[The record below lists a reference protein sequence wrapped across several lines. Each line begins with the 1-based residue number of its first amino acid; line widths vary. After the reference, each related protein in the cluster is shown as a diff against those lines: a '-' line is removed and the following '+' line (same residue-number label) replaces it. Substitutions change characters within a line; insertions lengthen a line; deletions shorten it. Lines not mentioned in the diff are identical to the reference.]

1 MKNQDVAKIFSGLAE
16 LLELKGEN
24 PFRIRAYRRAAQ
36 NVEGL
41 PKDIA
46 EMSEEELLKLPGIGK
61 DLAEK
66 IREIVDTGTLRA
78 YDQLKREVPEG
89 LSAVLSVPGVGP
101 KTAKLLYDKLHI
113 KDLDDLERLT
123 RGHRLKGLP
132 GIKAKT
138 EENILKGIAALRRG
152 RERTPLGIALPI
164 AEDVLRRI
172 KKDAPLKKIALAGS
186 IRRFKETVKDIDIL
200 CTSASPDK
208 VMKLFV
214 KLPNVKDV
222 IAHGPTKS
230 SVTLEEGIQVDLRVV
245 DAKAFGSALAYFTG
259 SKSHNIR
266 LREMAMKKGLK
277 LNEYGVFREKDEKR
291 LGGEKETDIYDIL
304 GLPCIP
310 PELREDSGEIEAAQ
324 KGKLPKL
331 VMLKDI
337 KGDLHVHTKRSDGS
351 HTIKELVEAARE
363 RGYKYIAITDHT
375 KGLGVAGGLD
385 MDELLEQIKEIDALN
400 KRLRG
405 FRLLKG
411 TEVDIRSDFTLDLPD
426 EILNKL
432 DVVIASIHSG
442 FRQSSEKL
450 TRRLVAAMENPYVS
464 VIAHPTGRLL
474 GKRDA
479 YDIDMEEVIKTAART
494 GTSLEINANPLRLDL
509 GDTNARAAAGLSVKL
524 SIGTD
529 THTLGNFDFMS
540 YGIGIARRGW
550 LDKEDVLNALDTKA
564 LLKILKA
571 KRSK

>member
-1 MKNQDVAKIFSGLAE
+1 MKNQDVARIFNELAE

-46 EMSEEELLKLPGIGK
+46 ETSEEELLKLPGIGK
-61 DLAEK
+61 DLAGK
-66 IREIVDTGTLRA
+66 IREIVDTGSLKA
-78 YDQLKREVPEG
+78 YEDIRREIPEG
-89 LSAVLSVPGVGP
+89 LSAVLSVPGIGP

-113 KDLDDLERLT
+113 KDLDDLERLA

-138 EENILKGIAALRRG
+138 EENILKGIATLRRG

-164 AEDVLRRI
+164 AEDVLERI
-172 KKDAPLKKIALAGS
+172 KKNAPVKKIALAGS

-200 CTSASPDK
+200 CTSSNADK

-214 KLPNVKDV
+214 KLPNVRDV

-230 SVTLEEGIQVDLRVV
+230 SVALEEGIQVDLRVV

-259 SKSHNIR
+259 SKAHNIR

-277 LNEYGVFREKDEKR
+277 INEYGVFREKDEKR
-291 LGGEKETDIYDIL
+291 IGGEKEEDIYRIL
-304 GLPCIP
+304 GLQFVP
-310 PELREDSGEIEAAQ
+310 PELREDSGEVEAAQ

-331 VMLKDI
+331 LVLKDI

-351 HTIKELVEAARE
+351 HTLKELVEAARE

-385 MDELLEQIKEIDALN
+385 EVEVLEQIKEIDALN
-400 KRLRG
+400 KKLRG
-405 FRLLKG
+405 FKLLKG
-411 TEVDIRSDFTLDLPD
+411 TEVDIRSDYTLDLPD
-426 EILNKL
+426 EILRKL
-432 DVVIASIHSG
+432 DIVVASIHSG
-442 FRQSSEKL
+442 FRQTSEKL
-450 TRRLVAAMENPYVS
+450 TRRLVAAMENPHVS

-479 YDIDMEEVIKTAART
+479 YDIDIEEVLETAART
-494 GTSLEINANPLRLDL
+494 GTSLEINAYPLRLDL
-509 GDTNARAAAGLSVKL
+509 GDVNARAAAGLSAKI

-529 THTLGNFDFMS
+529 THILRNFDYMS
-540 YGIGIARRGW
+540 YGVGIARRGW
-550 LDKEDVLNALDTKA
+550 LEKKDVLNTLDIEALMKT
-564 LLKILKA
+564 LRA
-571 KRSK
+571 KRPK

>member
-1 MKNQDVAKIFSGLAE
+1 
-16 LLELKGEN
+16 
-24 PFRIRAYRRAAQ
+24 
-36 NVEGL
+36 
-41 PKDIA
+41 
-46 EMSEEELLKLPGIGK
+46 
-61 DLAEK
+61 
-66 IREIVDTGTLRA
+66 
-78 YDQLKREVPEG
+78 
-89 LSAVLSVPGVGP
+89 
-101 KTAKLLYDKLHI
+101 
-113 KDLDDLERLT
+113 
-123 RGHRLKGLP
+123 
-132 GIKAKT
+132 
-138 EENILKGIAALRRG
+138 
-152 RERTPLGIALPI
+152 
-164 AEDVLRRI
+164 
-172 KKDAPLKKIALAGS
+172 
-186 IRRFKETVKDIDIL
+186 
-200 CTSASPDK
+200 
-208 VMKLFV
+208 
-214 KLPNVKDV
+214 
-222 IAHGPTKS
+222 
-230 SVTLEEGIQVDLRVV
+230 
-245 DAKAFGSALAYFTG
+245 
-259 SKSHNIR
+259 
-266 LREMAMKKGLK
+266 
-277 LNEYGVFREKDEKR
+277 
-291 LGGEKETDIYDIL
+291 
-304 GLPCIP
+304 
-310 PELREDSGEIEAAQ
+310 
-324 KGKLPKL
+324 
-331 VMLKDI
+331 MLKDI

-550 LDKEDVLNALDTKA
+550 LEKEDVLNALDTKA